1 MLSKLKYGLLN
12 FVFNFHEVK
21 KYAASTV
28 LACTPSMEFQEM
40 IMIQCT
46 IQFHL

>member
-21 KYAASTV
+21 KYKHYKHYKQYKHV
-28 LACTPSMEFQEM
+28 HPQWNVKKVNL
-40 IMIQCT
+40 I
-46 IQFHL
+46 